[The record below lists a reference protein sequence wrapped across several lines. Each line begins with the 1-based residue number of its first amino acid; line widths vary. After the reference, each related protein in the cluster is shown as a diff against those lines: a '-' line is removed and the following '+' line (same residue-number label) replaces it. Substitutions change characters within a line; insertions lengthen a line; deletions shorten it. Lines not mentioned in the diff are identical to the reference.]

1 MPRKKKVT
9 EKQMTLS
16 LRNATAGTGRQMIPA
31 DNVDAEGTAW
41 ATVGENIRKG
51 AKKIPSI
58 NVLKEDISE
67 LKEDLTGLLNE
78 NLNKSFTW
86 KIGSF
91 VDYYNGNNGPY
102 TNDDN
107 RFITMQTFYKLPF
120 DAVVYI
126 DSNFLYYLYEL
137 TEEGENQ
144 FINKQ
149 TINGFNQKLW
159 QSGVNTIKA
168 NTYFRLDVR
177 YQDLSTVDDI
187 NYLLNAI
194 HITSY
199 LYYNEIL
206 KAKTIRIVKTVGSQN
221 CNFTSLITAIK
232 YAVSQGNVTLE
243 LSNETFDVS
252 NEVDYVNDK
261 EGIKIGNGLILKGK
275 ANTEIICNYTGGDGM
290 IQRDFSLFSAMP
302 SNYTLENVSLKA
314 TNIRYCVHDECSG
327 TTIPYEHKYINCNMY
342 HDSSTALWR
351 TSQCIGG
358 GFGTNATCI
367 VDGCIFETVPQYES
381 TTFDIGGPY
390 TDELRADGFSWH
402 ANNSNSNAC
411 NKLIAIN
418 NFVKGELGSI
428 RYASGNQ
435 GYNLISNNSF
445 GKEPIAYENTG
456 KTNKWNNEIRTN

>member
-1 MPRKKKVT
+1 MPRKKKAT

-16 LRNATAGTGRQMIPA
+16 LRSAKTDDSRQMISS

-58 NVLKEDISE
+58 NVLKEDISELKEDISE

-206 KAKTIRIVKTVGSQN
+206 KAKTIRTVKTVGSQN
-221 CNFTSLITAIK
+221 CDFTSLITAIK

-261 EGIKIGNGLILKGK
+261 EGIKIGN
-275 ANTEIICNYTGGDGM
+275 
-290 IQRDFSLFSAMP
+290 
-302 SNYTLENVSLKA
+302 
-314 TNIRYCVHDECSG
+314 
-327 TTIPYEHKYINCNMY
+327 
-342 HDSSTALWR
+342 
-351 TSQCIGG
+351 
-358 GFGTNATCI
+358 
-367 VDGCIFETVPQYES
+367 
-381 TTFDIGGPY
+381 
-390 TDELRADGFSWH
+390 
-402 ANNSNSNAC
+402 
-411 NKLIAIN
+411 
-418 NFVKGELGSI
+418 
-428 RYASGNQ
+428 
-435 GYNLISNNSF
+435 
-445 GKEPIAYENTG
+445 
-456 KTNKWNNEIRTN
+456 